1 MAVHFIHIG
10 KTGGTAIK
18 HALRPLRGTETPFG
32 PIAIHKGHQF
42 SLADVPTGEFAI
54 FCMRDPIALF
64 VSAFDSRLRKGQP
77 TFFFEWTPAEAEA
90 FARFP
95 TAQSLALALASTD
108 PDVRPHA
115 EAAMREIRHLRGIR
129 RALGSTRH
137 VIERRKQIAY
147 LGRQETLDA
156 DWQRL
161 RAVLELPDEVRLPVD
176 PTKAHR
182 RDRSDAPPPLDEP
195 ARAALRQWYW
205 REYEILRVC
214 ERLRAANGWNGEPPR
229 PRLAWSLALR
239 RYGGPLRRLA
249 RA

>member
-1 MAVHFIHIG
+1 VHFIHIG

-42 SLADVPTGEFAI
+42 SLADVPPGEFAI

-95 TAQSLALALASTD
+95 TAQELALALATD
-108 PDVRPHA
+108 DPEVRPHA

-129 RALGSTRH
+129 RALGTTRD
-137 VIERRKQIAY
+137 VIARRKQIAY

-161 RAVLELPDEVRLPVD
+161 RAALELPDDVELPND
-176 PTKAHR
+176 PKKAHR
-182 RDRSDAPPPLDEP
+182 RDRSDAPPPLDEA
-195 ARAALRQWYW
+195 ARAALRRWYW
-205 REYEILRVC
+205 REYEMLRVC
-214 ERLRAANGWNGEPPR
+214 ERLRAANGWNGESPR

-239 RYGGPLRRLA
+239 RYGGSLRRLA